1 MSQFNTPLR
10 YPGGKGKLTNF
21 IRLVFEQNNLAD
33 GHYVEP
39 YAGGAGIAFS
49 LLLLEYAAHIHLNDV
64 NQSVYSFWHCVL
76 EETDE
81 LCKLIHDCEVTM
93 DEWHKQKNIQRNPHQ
108 HTQLELGFS
117 TFFLNRTN
125 RSGIIK
131 GGVIGGKNQDG
142 KWKLDARFTK
152 PDLIGRIKKIALYSD
167 RVSLYNQD
175 AEAFIQTVMPD
186 LPDKALI
193 YLDPPYYVKGEGLY
207 ENHYKHQ
214 DHARVANLVKTI
226 INKKW
231 IVSYDNAPEICEFY
245 KGYPQITYGLNYSAQ
260 NRYEGSEV
268 MFFCPEIKIPDVA
281 NPSRLK
287 AA

>member
-1 MSQFNTPLR
+1 MSRFNTPLR
-10 YPGGKGKLTNF
+10 YPGGKGKLTDF
-21 IRLVFEQNNLAD
+21 IRLVFEQNKLAD
-33 GHYVEP
+33 GHYAEP

-49 LLLLEYAAHIHLNDV
+49 LLFLEYAMHIHLNDI
-64 NQSVYSFWHCVL
+64 NKSVYSFWHSVL
-76 EETDE
+76 NEADE
-81 LCKLIHDCEVTM
+81 LCKMIQDCEVTM
-93 DEWHKQKNIQRNPHQ
+93 DEWYKQKNIQCNPSQ

-167 RVSLYNQD
+167 RISLYNQD
-175 AEAFIQTVMPD
+175 AETFIQTIMPE
-186 LPDKALI
+186 LPIKTLI

-214 DHARVANLVKTI
+214 DHARVARLVKTI
-226 INKKW
+226 ANKKW

-245 KGYPQITYGLNYSAQ
+245 RGFPQITYGLNYSAQ
-260 NRYEGSEV
+260 NRYTGSEV
-268 MFFCPEIKIPDVA
+268 MFFSPDLIIPDVG

>member
-1 MSQFNTPLR
+1 MSRFNTPLR
-10 YPGGKGKLTNF
+10 YPGGKGKLTDF
-21 IRLVFEQNNLAD
+21 IRLVFEQNKLTD

-49 LLLLEYAAHIHLNDV
+49 LLFLEYAIHIHLNDI
-64 NQSVYSFWHCVL
+64 NKSVYSFWHSVL
-76 EETDE
+76 NEADE
-81 LCKLIHDCEVTM
+81 LCKMIQDCEVTM
-93 DEWHKQKNIQRNPHQ
+93 DEWYKQKNIQCNPSQ

-167 RVSLYNQD
+167 RISLYNQD
-175 AEAFIQTVMPD
+175 AETFIQTIMPE
-186 LPDKALI
+186 LPIKTLI

-214 DHARVANLVKTI
+214 DHARVARLVKTI
-226 INKKW
+226 ANKKW

-245 KGYPQITYGLNYSAQ
+245 RGFPQITYGLNYSAQ
-260 NRYEGSEV
+260 SRYTGSEV
-268 MFFCPEIKIPDVA
+268 MFFSPDLIIPDVE